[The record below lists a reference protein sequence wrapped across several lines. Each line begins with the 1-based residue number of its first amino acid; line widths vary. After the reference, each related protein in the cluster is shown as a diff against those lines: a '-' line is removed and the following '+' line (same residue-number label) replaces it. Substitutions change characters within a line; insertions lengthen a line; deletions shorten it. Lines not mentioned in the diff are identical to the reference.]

1 MRSETAPTWVGFAI
15 GFGVALIVVAVF
27 ALAKGEMKVVSSVT
41 FRRDTQPGAVLGRR
55 HHLPPSSASRP
66 SLTPSRISGRAGR
79 MMAQDA
85 LDPSC
90 RT

>member
-41 FRRDTQPGAVLGRR
+41 FRRDAQPGPFWVSVIL
-55 HHLPPSSASRP
+55 
-66 SLTPSRISGRAGR
+66 SLVVGVATLAYAIPHFRAGG
-79 MMAQDA
+79 
-85 LDPSC
+85 
-90 RT
+90 

>member
-41 FRRDTQPGAVLGRR
+41 FRRDTQPGPFWASVILSAVIGVATLAYAVP
-55 HHLPPSSASRP
+55 HFRP
-66 SLTPSRISGRAGR
+66 GG
-79 MMAQDA
+79 
-85 LDPSC
+85 
-90 RT
+90 

>member
-41 FRRDTQPGAVLGRR
+41 FRRNAQLGAYWAAVILSAVGGAATLAYAIP
-55 HHLPPSSASRP
+55 HFGPS
-66 SLTPSRISGRAGR
+66 G
-79 MMAQDA
+79 
-85 LDPSC
+85 
-90 RT
+90 